1 MIKDTN
7 KTLNDLL
14 IDRLQNVYAKK
25 PWYGRSF
32 NELISDVDISNNE
45 IRKLLLHIL
54 AWREYVIELLNGG
67 QPTIEMNTNE
77 DWPETISDNT
87 EIRKRLEVTQVQLGE
102 AFRSFDSSKWNELVW
117 HKEYDYYYLA
127 NGIIDHDIYH
137 IGQIVLQHKTMRSQS
152 DKAEDIC

>member
-14 IDRLQNVYAKK
+14 VDRLQNVYAKK

-32 NELISDVDISNNE
+32 NELISEVDFADTE
-45 IRKLLLHIL
+45 IQKLLLHIIS
-54 AWREYVIELLNGG
+54 WREYVIELFKGG
-67 QPTIEMNTNE
+67 KPSIEMNSTE
-77 DWPETISDNT
+77 DWPETEQTNL
-87 EIRKRLEVTQVQLGE
+87 EIRKRLTETELQLE
-102 AFRSFDSSKWNELVW
+102 SAFRSFDSNGWHDLVW

-137 IGQIVLQHKTMRSQS
+137 IGQIILHHKR
-152 DKAEDIC
+152 KI